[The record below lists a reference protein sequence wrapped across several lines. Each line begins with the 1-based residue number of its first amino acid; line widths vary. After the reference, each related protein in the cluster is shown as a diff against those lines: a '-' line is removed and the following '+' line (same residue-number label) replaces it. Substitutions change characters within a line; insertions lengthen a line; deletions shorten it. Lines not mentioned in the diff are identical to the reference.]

1 MLTKGQVE
9 GPVRDNRVEV
19 RVLVGACES
28 PAMSGALLRP
38 YDHCVAVTPEGSV
51 VVGREHEIAVVQAFV
66 AGLEAGP
73 SALVLEGEAGVGKTT
88 LWLAGEAAA
97 RARGHELL
105 ETRPAEAEA
114 GFAFAGLGDLLG
126 GVLDE
131 VLDALPGPQADALR
145 IALLLERAQGQP
157 PEHAAIALATLG
169 VLRTLAATRPVL
181 LAVDD
186 VQWLDTPSAVALSF
200 AWRRLRGERVG
211 FLLTRRVGVPA
222 PLAEDHPAQRLDVG
236 ALSLGAIHHL
246 LNARLGLDL
255 PRPTLR
261 RVHEATAG
269 NPFFALEIGRGLER
283 RGAIPRGGEPLPV
296 PERLHDLMHDR
307 LASLPAATRDA
318 LPVVAAVSR
327 PTPALVSAATSNEAA
342 LRPALEAHVLELQGD
357 RLRFSHPLL
366 AAVAYQSL
374 DALGRR
380 ALHRRLATLV
390 GEEEERARHLA
401 LGSSQ
406 ADATVAAVLERAAEH
421 ARARGASATAADLC
435 EQACRLTPPDR
446 VRDLYRRR
454 VATARY
460 RFAAGDTRG
469 ARELLEHAL
478 STAAPAA
485 RARALAMLGQV
496 HEFEGH
502 HLEAVALFRRAL
514 AEAQGDELAR
524 AEAAIGLAATLMRMC
539 EDMEEAVRYAELAAT
554 IAERAGQPHLRAG
567 AFGIKCMLDARLG
580 RFNEMAALRAA
591 AELGEAPADRRL
603 IPALGVDLAVVLL
616 WWDEH
621 REAAVILRRL
631 YDDAVARGDEGS
643 TPLFLSQLALAERFA
658 GRWRDAATIA
668 EDAIAA
674 AEQTGQENWHTYS
687 LAVRALV
694 RASLGQEAGARSDA
708 EHALQV
714 VGERGATITAIHAVN
729 ALGLLELSLER
740 PAEAVRSIEPL
751 RRRLLAAGVRE
762 PGMVRFVPDEI
773 EALIALGRVEEATQ
787 LVEWLEARAA
797 ELGRESA
804 IAAAERCRG
813 LLAATA
819 GDTEGAF
826 AAFERALASHQ
837 RLPMPFEHA
846 KTLLALG
853 AAQRRAKRKAA
864 ARETLGRARERFD
877 ELGAL
882 LWSAKARAELARITG
897 RAPSAGALTPT
908 EGRVA
913 ELAAGGA
920 SNKEIAAAL
929 FVTPKTV
936 ETQLSRIY
944 AKLGIHSRMQLA
956 SRLAGEDEATKL

>member
-1 MLTKGQVE
+1 
-9 GPVRDNRVEV
+9 
-19 RVLVGACES
+19 
-28 PAMSGALLRP
+28 
-38 YDHCVAVTPEGSV
+38 
-51 VVGREHEIAVVQAFV
+51 
-66 AGLEAGP
+66 
-73 SALVLEGEAGVGKTT
+73 
-88 LWLAGEAAA
+88 
-97 RARGHELL
+97 
-105 ETRPAEAEA
+105 
-114 GFAFAGLGDLLG
+114 
-126 GVLDE
+126 

-145 IALLLERAQGQP
+145 IALLLERAHGQP

-169 VLRTLAATRPVL
+169 VLRTLAAARPVL

-186 VQWLDTPSAVALSF
+186 VQWLDTPSAAALSF

-222 PLAEDHPAQRLDVG
+222 PLAEDHPAQRLEVG

-269 NPFFALEIGRGLER
+269 NPFFALEIGRGLQR

-342 LRPALEAHVLELQGD
+342 LRPALEAHVLELEGD

-380 ALHRRLATLV
+380 TLHRRLATLV

-478 STAAPAA
+478 STAATLA
-485 RARALAMLGQV
+485 RAGALTMLGRV

-502 HLEAVALFRRAL
+502 QLEAATLFRRAL
-514 AEAQGDELAR
+514 AEAQDDELAR

-539 EDMEEAVRYAELAAT
+539 EDMEEAVRHAELAAT
-554 IAERAGQPHLRAG
+554 IAERAGQPHLHAQ
-567 AFGIKCMLDARLG
+567 AFGIKCMLEARLG

-591 AELGEAPADRRL
+591 AELSEAPADRQL
-603 IPALGVDLAVVLL
+603 VDAAGVDLAVVLL
-616 WWDEH
+616 WADKH

-631 YDDAVARGDEGS
+631 CEDAVARGDEGS
-643 TPLFLSQLALAERFA
+643 TPLFLSQLALAQRFA
-658 GRWRDAATIA
+658 GRWRDATATA

-674 AEQTGQENWHTYS
+674 AEQTGQKTWHTYS
-687 LAVRALV
+687 LAVRALM

-708 EHALQV
+708 GHALQV
-714 VGERGATITAIHAVN
+714 VDQGATIAAIHAVN
-729 ALGLLELSLER
+729 ALGLLELSLDR
-740 PAEAVRSIEPL
+740 PAEAMRSIGPL

-773 EALIALGRVEEATQ
+773 EALIALGRAEEATS
-787 LVEWLEARAA
+787 LLEWLEARAT
-797 ELGRESA
+797 ELGRVSA
-804 IAAAERCRG
+804 TAAAERCRG

-819 GDTEGAF
+819 GDPGGAF
-826 AAFERALASHQ
+826 AAFERALAAHE

-846 KTLLALG
+846 RTLLSLG

-864 ARETLGRARERFD
+864 ARKTLDVARERFD
-877 ELGAL
+877 ELGAV
-882 LWSAKARAELARITG
+882 LWSAKARGELARITG

-956 SRLAGEDEATKL
+956 ARLTRKDEATKL

>member
-1 MLTKGQVE
+1 
-9 GPVRDNRVEV
+9 
-19 RVLVGACES
+19 
-28 PAMSGALLRP
+28 MSGALLRP

-66 AGLEAGP
+66 GGLEAGP

-145 IALLLERAQGQP
+145 IALLLERAQGPP
-157 PEHAAIALATLG
+157 PEQAAIALATLG
-169 VLRTLAATRPVL
+169 VLRTLAAARPVL

-186 VQWLDTPSAVALSF
+186 VQWLDTPSAAALSF
-200 AWRRLRGERVG
+200 AWRRLRRERVRL
-211 FLLTRRVGVPA
+211 LLTRRVGVPA
-222 PLAEDHPAQRLDVG
+222 PLAEDHPAQRLEVG

-246 LNARLGLDL
+246 LNTRLGLDL

-296 PERLHDLMHDR
+296 PDRLQDLMHDR
-307 LASLPAATRDA
+307 LASLPRRTREA
-318 LPVVAAVSR
+318 LPVVAALSR
-327 PTPALVSAATSNEAA
+327 PTPALVSAATSDEAA
-342 LRPALEAHVLELQGD
+342 LRPALEAHVLELESE

-366 AAVAYQSL
+366 ASVAYQSL

-401 LGSSQ
+401 LGSSA
-406 ADATVAAVLERAAEH
+406 ADASVAAVLERAAEH

-446 VRDLYRRR
+446 VRDLYLRR

-460 RFAAGDTRG
+460 RFAAGDTHG
-469 ARELLEHAL
+469 ARELLEQAL
-478 STAAPAA
+478 STAATPA
-485 RARALAMLGQV
+485 RASALAMLARV
-496 HEFEGH
+496 YEFEGH
-502 HLEAVALFRRAL
+502 QLEAAATFRRAL
-514 AEAQGDELAR
+514 AEAQDDELAR

-539 EDMEEAVRYAELAAT
+539 EDMEEAVRLAELAAT
-554 IAERAGQPHLRAG
+554 LAERAGRPHVHAS
-567 AFGIKCMLDARLG
+567 AFGIKCMLEARLG
-580 RFNEMAALRAA
+580 RLTEMNALRAA

-603 IPALGVDLAVVLL
+603 GVQIPIGPAAGPDLAVVLL
-616 WWDEH
+616 WTDEH
-621 REAAVILRRL
+621 GEAAVILRRL
-631 YDDAVARGDEGS
+631 YEDALAKGDEGS
-643 TPLFLSQLALAERFA
+643 TPLILSQLALAQRLA
-658 GRWRDAATIA
+658 GRWREAAMIA

-674 AEQTGQENWHTYS
+674 AEQTGQETWHTYS
-687 LAVRALV
+687 LAVRALT
-694 RASLGQEAGARSDA
+694 RASLGQEAEARTDA

-714 VGERGATITAIHAVN
+714 AGEQGATIAAIHAVN
-729 ALGLLELSLER
+729 ALGLLELSLVR
-740 PAEAVRSIEPL
+740 PAEAVRSIGPL
-751 RRRLLAAGVRE
+751 RRRLLAAGIRE

-773 EALIALGRVEEATQ
+773 EALIALGRAEEATS
-787 LVEWLEARAA
+787 LLEWLEARAT
-797 ELGRESA
+797 ELGRVSA
-804 IAAAERCRG
+804 TAAAERCRG
-813 LLAATA
+813 LLAATR
-819 GDTEGAF
+819 GDAEGAA

-846 KTLLALG
+846 RTLLSHG
-853 AAQRRAKRKAA
+853 TAQRRAKRKAA

-877 ELGAL
+877 ELGAV

-897 RAPSAGALTPT
+897 RAPSVGALTPT

-956 SRLAGEDEATKL
+956 ARLRSDDEATKL